1 VTPLIAN
8 IRPAGKYLMED
19 FYYAGGLPAVH
30 AQLADLLHLD
40 ARTVTG
46 RTLGEAIAGATIVN
60 DDVIRPRDQPLHT
73 GGSLAILHGNLCPDG
88 AVLKVSAASD
98 RLLQHEGRAVVF
110 DGVDEL
116 HATIDDPALEIEPDD
131 VLVLRNAGP
140 VGAPGMPEVGHLP
153 MPSYLLRQGV
163 RDMVRISDARMSG
176 TGFGTVILHVA
187 PEAAVGGALALVRT
201 GDRIRLD
208 TSGRSLDVLVD
219 PAELEARRR
228 AWEPRPMA
236 DVRGYRGLYVR
247 TVMQADRGCDLDFL
261 VGSSA
266 AVRAGITHG

>member
-1 VTPLIAN
+1 
-8 IRPAGKYLMED
+8 
-19 FYYAGGLPAVH
+19 
-30 AQLADLLHLD
+30 
-40 ARTVTG
+40 
-46 RTLGEAIAGATIVN
+46 
-60 DDVIRPRDQPLHT
+60 
-73 GGSLAILHGNLCPDG
+73 
-88 AVLKVSAASD
+88 
-98 RLLQHEGRAVVF
+98 
-110 DGVDEL
+110 
-116 HATIDDPALEIEPDD
+116 
-131 VLVLRNAGP
+131 
-140 VGAPGMPEVGHLP
+140 
-153 MPSYLLRQGV
+153 
-163 RDMVRISDARMSG
+163 MSG

-219 PAELEARRR
+219 PAELEARRG